1 MRFRVSVDNLP
12 FISLLLGVSVEDTVG
27 DDVDRVGILFGE
39 EVGQYRS
46 DGGHHSAV
54 SSADH
59 FVVTND
65 MSLLCRVMGG
75 IRRYDIPGDNDDG
88 NSVLL
93 APEVKVLES
102 TVETNV

>member
-1 MRFRVSVDNLP
+1 
-12 FISLLLGVSVEDTVG
+12 
-27 DDVDRVGILFGE
+27 
-39 EVGQYRS
+39 
-46 DGGHHSAV
+46 
-54 SSADH
+54 
-59 FVVTND
+59 
-65 MSLLCRVMGG
+65 MSLSCRAMGG